1 MGYDRRTYQLSRM
14 SSLRM
19 STHESCERSSSRE
32 ENDPVHSFTAPTKTK
47 PKKKTVRPIIHDEK
61 MERKADKK
69 KRYAESA
76 VWKRRHH
83 KEFQR
88 NRDRKYIEPLDEHL
102 DFSAESFSNE
112 LSSREAH
119 EVELTHTFKIRHR
132 EISIGRIKGTLYCTP
147 HSVFHYGYTRNRT
160 ASDDIFILK
169 TMNHC
174 WFDESVYEV
183 HRGDWGTI
191 SHDLM
196 DRCQYGSGCYELTV
210 K

>member
-1 MGYDRRTYQLSRM
+1 MSFLRTPRA
-14 SSLRM
+14 
-19 STHESCERSSSRE
+19 STVTNHESCERSSSRE
-32 ENDPVHSFTAPTKTK
+32 ENDPVHSFATPTKTK
-47 PKKKTVRPIIHDEK
+47 PKTKTKTVRPVLHDLHK

-76 VWKRRHH
+76 LWKRRHH

-88 NRDRKYIEPLDEHL
+88 NRDRKYTEPLDEPL
-102 DFSAESFSNE
+102 DFSAESFSDE

-119 EVELTHTFKIRHR
+119 EVEVTHTFKIRHR

-147 HSVFHYGYTRNRT
+147 HSVFHYGYSRNRT
-160 ASDDIFILK
+160 SSDDIFILK
-169 TMNHC
+169 SIDNGWDNAAVH
-174 WFDESVYEV
+174 EV
-183 HRGDWGTI
+183 HRGDWGTL

-196 DRCQYGSGCYELTV
+196 DRCQYGSGCYELSV